1 MSIIKKNFIA
11 TCILCIIS
19 ILVGVGCSNKTAN
32 YEPTFK
38 NIGLKTD
45 STKVKEISYQIM
57 KEYLNEYKKD
67 TVSKKVKITDYT
79 INGIYNIKGNT
90 DKFSFSVDYSVK
102 PSEKPSD
109 ENSGWLAGTGD
120 GVLKGDWV
128 IDKDEFIYVNKV
140 NNEYKITSIGTGP

>member
-1 MSIIKKNFIA
+1 MSIIKKSFIT

-67 TVSKKVKITDYT
+67 TVLKKFKITNYT
-79 INGIYNIKGNT
+79 INGIHNIKGNT
-90 DKFSFSVDYSVK
+90 NKFSFCVDYSVK

-109 ENSGWLAGTGD
+109 ENSDWLAGN
-120 GVLKGDWV
+120 GVLKDDWV
-128 IDKDEFIYVNKV
+128 IHKDAFIDVNKV